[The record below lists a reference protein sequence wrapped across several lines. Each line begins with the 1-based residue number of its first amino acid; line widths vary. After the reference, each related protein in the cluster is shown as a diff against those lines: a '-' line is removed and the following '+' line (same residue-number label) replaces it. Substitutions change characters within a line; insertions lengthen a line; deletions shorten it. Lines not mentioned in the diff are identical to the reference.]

1 MKVVLTIASLVKP
14 IGGAERSLT
23 ELADELL
30 RRGHDVEI
38 VVNERAAAGSDARPF
53 YPLDPS
59 IRIQNIAKPK
69 KTSAIATPFGLV
81 AKEYSSIHKAFR
93 RKLKL
98 TRPRGEDSFVL
109 AIQET
114 LRKTSWFRRYER
126 EKWLELKEPVIDRW
140 RKAIEELAPDVVVSF
155 MPPSFTYVS
164 QALRGARY
172 PLVICYRND
181 PYVDHQPG
189 RYVNSSHDAKIRL
202 ESAKLADMVCVQL
215 ETYKQFF
222 PESIQHKIICIPNI
236 VRAATPRGRGLDSGA
251 GERKTILS
259 VGRLAEP
266 KNHALLLRSFQR
278 LHREFPDWD
287 VEIFGQGSLEARLRR
302 LARKLGIGERVS
314 IHPPVRDIEDVY
326 READIFA
333 LPSKWEG
340 FSRAHSEAMA
350 HALPSVALRRCR
362 YAREILTDSDAGL
375 LSEDDPADFS
385 MQLRRLMA
393 DDALR
398 ARMGMN
404 AEDHVQ
410 AFNPKEIFDRWENTL
425 LRAIS
430 EKALTN
436 R

>member
-38 VVNERAAAGSDARPF
+38 IVNERAAAGSDARPF

-333 LPSKWEG
+333 LPSK
-340 FSRAHSEAMA
+340 SS
-350 HALPSVALRRCR
+350 
-362 YAREILTDSDAGL
+362 
-375 LSEDDPADFS
+375 LSIA
-385 MQLRRLMA
+385 
-393 DDALR
+393 
-398 ARMGMN
+398 
-404 AEDHVQ
+404 
-410 AFNPKEIFDRWENTL
+410 
-425 LRAIS
+425 
-430 EKALTN
+430 
-436 R
+436 